1 MARLRDRP
9 DVEFFAC
16 LTAIGR
22 LADQRLERATPEG
35 LSLAGL
41 TVLNHLV
48 QSTGAPTPNE
58 LAQAFQISKPA
69 MTNTLQKLEAR
80 DLVAVSADPDDGRRK
95 RVALTEAG
103 LAAQRA
109 AVLGVRPT
117 LEALRQAFGPD
128 DFGAALPLLRRLR
141 GWLDANP

>member
-1 MARLRDRP
+1 MARLKDRP

-22 LADQRLERATPEG
+22 LADQRLERATPAG

-48 QSTGAPTPNE
+48 QWGGAPTPNE

-69 MTNTLQKLEAR
+69 MTNTLQKLEAQ
-80 DLVAVSADPDDGRRK
+80 DFIAISADPDDGRRK
-95 RVALTEAG
+95 RVALTASG

-109 AVLGVRPT
+109 AVLEVRPK
-117 LEALRQAFGPD
+117 LEALRGSFEPG
-128 DFGAALPLLRRLR
+128 DFDAVLPFLRRLR
-141 GWLDANP
+141 AWLDANP

>member
-41 TVLNHLV
+41 TVLNHLA
-48 QSTGAPTPNE
+48 QSASAPTPNE
-58 LAQAFQISKPA
+58 LAQAFQLSKPA

-80 DLVAVSADPDDGRRK
+80 GFVAVTADPDDGRRK
-95 RVALTEAG
+95 RVALTAPG

-109 AVLGVRPT
+109 AVLEVRPK
-117 LEALRQAFGPD
+117 LEALRGRFGPS
-128 DFGAALPLLRRLR
+128 DFEGALPFLSRLR
-141 GWLDANP
+141 TWLDANP